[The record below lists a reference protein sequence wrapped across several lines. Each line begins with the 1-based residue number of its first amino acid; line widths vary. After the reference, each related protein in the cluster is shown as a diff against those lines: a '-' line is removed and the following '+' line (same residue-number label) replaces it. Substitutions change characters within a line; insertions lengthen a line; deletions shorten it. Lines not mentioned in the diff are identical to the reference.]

1 RTAMARQKPN
11 KFLPFDNYHVAPIGG
26 IDPDSLKKAARLA
39 RTKYRDYEPKLSHN
53 LVLNHI
59 AKSLGFREGWG
70 GYVHDYK
77 HRLDGFMREHGLDSR
92 SDVFAPVLPDG
103 DTVVRLTY
111 RQVADRLFSSGRSM
125 PRRIFV
131 GAGVDVFDLLE
142 ATPPRELKIGFMTSG
157 KGLAFAD
164 IEPASIDRSVPPA
177 SYSIHSPEAE
187 LCVSEVTSFFGN
199 LIGDQLCDAGSGERI
214 VAQAYNV
221 ADAARERLRTS
232 GLLLRRTLAAFPS
245 GWVDVIPY
253 NDRLAFL
260 RGPGGGY
267 EFVFK
272 GMRDAAFRPNVHAPF
287 LRDKD
292 VSKSEDANEF
302 ELHLYFNYC
311 GWLDSDRHDAE
322 LAFYANGGSPTTYP
336 GPDEILKAHLAGNGS
351 YVPPAKKAP
360 CRPGYTLVERAGHR
374 LCFSELVTVGRFN
387 RFLDH
392 NPEYVAHRRS
402 VLGDEPLEAVNNEPA
417 HLPAAATWYDAKAY
431 ARWIKRTQKLPVRL
445 PTEEEYLILAADLI
459 PDQISDD
466 DFREAHEKRLCVFFD
481 AHGNR
486 FDGHPPY
493 MTPAEFAR
501 LLCRYDGDRIEWAE
515 AATGLKTIR
524 SAWFGEWLL
533 PVGAAINGRFMC
545 SQYDVHL
552 APERRISAA
561 KGRFPASS
569 AGKYK
574 SMKIGFRLVY
584 EGAIGSSAARRVSG
598 CTWGTGR

>member
-1 RTAMARQKPN
+1 MARQKPN

-26 IDPDSLKKAARLA
+26 IDPDSLKNAAKLA
-39 RTKYRDYEPKLSHN
+39 RTRYRDDERNLSHG

-59 AKSLGFREGWG
+59 AKSLGFRGGWS
-70 GYVHDYK
+70 GYDRDYK
-77 HRLDGFMREHGLDSR
+77 ERLEGFMREHGLTFR
-92 SDVFAPVLPDG
+92 SDVLASLPPAG

-111 RQVADRLFSSGRSM
+111 RQIADRLFSSGRPM

-142 ATPPRELKIGFMTSG
+142 AAPAQGFKVGIMASG
-157 KGLAFAD
+157 EDLAFED
-164 IEPASIDRSVPPA
+164 IEPARIDRSVPPF

-187 LCVSEVTSFFGN
+187 LSALELVGAFGN
-199 LIGDQLCDAGSGERI
+199 LIGDQLCDAGSGGRI
-214 VAQAYNV
+214 VARLYNIDDSTRVRLQA
-221 ADAARERLRTS
+221 S
-232 GLLLRRTLAAFPS
+232 GRLLRRILGDCPS

-260 RGPGGGY
+260 KGRGGGY
-267 EFVFK
+267 EFVFE
-272 GMRDAAFRPNVHAPF
+272 GMRDAAFTRNVHAPF

-302 ELHLYFNYC
+302 ELHLYFDYC
-311 GWLDSDRHDAE
+311 GWLESDRHDAE
-322 LAFYANGGSPTTYP
+322 TAFYADGGSPTTYP
-336 GPDEILKAHLAGNGS
+336 GPNEILKAHLARNGS

-360 CRPGYTLVERAGHR
+360 KRPGYTLVERAGHR
-374 LCFSELVTVGRFN
+374 LFFSELVTVERFN
-387 RFLDH
+387 RFLEH
-392 NPEYVAHRRS
+392 NPDYVAHRRS
-402 VLGDEPLEAVNNEPA
+402 VLGDEPLEAVNDEPA

-445 PTEEEYLILAADLI
+445 PTEEEYLILAADLV
-459 PDQISDD
+459 PDRISGD

-486 FDGHPPY
+486 FGGHPPY

-515 AATGLKTIR
+515 AATGLKTIS

-552 APERRISAA
+552 APKRRISAA
-561 KGRFPASS
+561 RGRFPASN

-584 EGAIGSSAARRVSG
+584 EGAIESSATHRVSG